1 MSKAPEVNFDAPVTK
16 KKTTKKKA
24 VKKSFAKRIAAPK
37 DARPSAPFPGLT
49 RTACADACN
58 EKGCA
63 ISCKNYCAHPTKG
76 GLQPN
81 DMGDPAALKRIQ
93 NARDQIDVRLDPDR
107 FK

>member
-1 MSKAPEVNFDAPVTK
+1 MSEAPEVNFDAPVK
-16 KKTTKKKA
+16 KKTTKKKT
-24 VKKSFAKRIAAPK
+24 AKRAAAPK
-37 DARPSAPFPGLT
+37 DKRPSAPFPGLT

-58 EKGCA
+58 ANGCA
-63 ISCKNYCAHPTKG
+63 ISGKNYCAHPTKG

-81 DMGDPAALKRIQ
+81 EMGDPAALKRMQ